1 MEKTILYVRLNIK
14 ILLHNFLMLK
24 AYIYCLKTSF
34 SDLYRNWRVVITTAC
49 ISTAGL
55 FLIPRFSIFGI
66 VGGFMAG
73 LMFVAILSYYY
84 YWIANCQH
92 LKPLNFKELITF
104 NMSMFSATINVAFIF
119 FIASLIINSIST
131 SSGNQFIKMA
141 YNLILVL
148 LLNPIPEVIYR
159 EQYDGIT
166 SIKES
171 FNFFQKN
178 YIEWLLP
185 LIILYLPI
193 LIYSP
198 QNFPLLLSQSNPL
211 LPFLSVIQALGT
223 TFVLPL
229 ILIIAHWY
237 MLFRARL
244 YDRLA

>member
-1 MEKTILYVRLNIK
+1 
-14 ILLHNFLMLK
+14 MLK
-24 AYIYCLKTSF
+24 TYIYCLKSSF
-34 SDLYRNWRVVITTAC
+34 FDLYKNWRVI
-49 ISTAGL
+49 ISTSIISAVGL
-55 FLIPRFSIFGI
+55 FLIPHFSIFGI
-66 VGGFMAG
+66 AGGFMAG
-73 LMFVAILSYYY
+73 LLFVTIISYYY

-92 LKPLNFKELITF
+92 QRPLNFKELVTF
-104 NMSMFSATINVAFIF
+104 NMPMFSATINVAFIF
-119 FIASLIINSIST
+119 FIASLIINSISA
-131 SSGNQFIKMA
+131 SSGNQFINMA

-159 EQYDGIT
+159 EQNDGIN

-171 FNFFQKN
+171 FSFFKKN

-185 LIILYLPI
+185 LIILHLPI
-193 LIYSP
+193 LIYQP
-198 QNFPLLLSQSNPL
+198 HNFPVLLSQSNPL

-223 TFVLPL
+223 TMTLPL